1 LSLLLAL
8 SRKRPA
14 ALLLAG
20 FLLSWGICP
29 EKAAAE
35 SVSNKIEESAGDAS
49 SKKTK
54 EEKAP
59 SFDKHKWTGTQGAFE
74 LNSEYNFIAPASQAF
89 GNGTNGRMPVH
100 YFELRQRLLRRT
112 LLAFL
117 VQAGAEYQ
125 HFGFDP
131 PSAAYIPEQLDVLNG
146 FVAIDFR
153 WSRKDMLRI
162 QAEPGFY
169 TDFDSADSSAI
180 NVPVAVAYTRV
191 PNKHFQWVLALSV
204 NTLRKDKILPGGG
217 FRWQMNDRWKLKFFM
232 PQPQIEY
239 RARPD
244 LHLFAGAD
252 FRGNSYRVSKDFGTD
267 RGNRAFNDALV
278 DYQEIRV
285 GPGFSW
291 NVKPLIEL
299 NFQTGYML
307 GREFDYHNNGLVL
320 RSGKA
325 PFVNLAIHVLLKLPG
340 EEERIPQRN
349 QIRFRDIFKFL

>member
-1 LSLLLAL
+1 LNSSFLPTDYSLTIRIFLGLLSLIGVYPVWSDESLK
-8 SRKRPA
+8 S
-14 ALLLAG
+14 
-20 FLLSWGICP
+20 
-29 EKAAAE
+29 KATQ
-35 SVSNKIEESAGDAS
+35 SVSDESQQ
-49 SKKTK
+49 KTK

-59 SFDKHKWTGTQGAFE
+59 SFDKHKWTGTQGSFE
-74 LNSEYNFIAPASQAF
+74 LNSEYNYVSPANQNF
-89 GNGTNGRMPVH
+89 GNGTNGKMPEH
-100 YFELRQRLLRRT
+100 YFEIRQRLLRRT

-146 FVAIDFR
+146 FVALDFR

-162 QAEPGFY
+162 QTEPGFY
-169 TDFDSADSSAI
+169 TDFDSASRNSVNAPLAI
-180 NVPVAVAYTRV
+180 AYTRV
-191 PNKHFQWVLALSV
+191 PNKRFQWVLALSL
-204 NTLRKDKILPGGG
+204 NTWRGEKLLPGGG
-217 FRWQMNDRWKLKFFM
+217 IRWQINDRWKLKFFM

-244 LHLFAGAD
+244 LHLFVGGD
-252 FRGNSYRVSKDFGTD
+252 FRGNTYRVSKDFGTD
-267 RGNRAFNDALV
+267 RGAPALNNALV

-307 GREFDYHNNGLVL
+307 GREFDFHNSGVVL

-349 QIRFRDIFKFL
+349 QIRLRDIFKYL